1 MLCVL
6 MELEEWGIRIV
17 CFLIEK
23 GVVLDCVDRYGMNV
37 MYLLCIYGCVELVR
51 IFFNVLDFDLIEVDK
66 WGNIVFYYVVR
77 VGSVFLVWFVVYVYK
92 KYKIFMDWKNCDGL
106 LVFEEVFWFF
116 YGWCVEI
123 IVVFERIVEED
134 VELLVFFFML
144 DFRFFKDM
152 FSNCIV
158 FECLMMWL
166 WIVFVMCWN
175 LMFSGSLMLSLYFV

>member
-6 MELEEWGIRIV
+6 MDLEEWGIGIV

-23 GVVLDCVDRYGMNV
+23 GVFLDCVDRYGMNV

-92 KYKIFMDWKNCDGL
+92 KYKIFMD
-106 LVFEEVFWFF
+106 
-116 YGWCVEI
+116 
-123 IVVFERIVEED
+123 
-134 VELLVFFFML
+134 
-144 DFRFFKDM
+144 
-152 FSNCIV
+152 
-158 FECLMMWL
+158 
-166 WIVFVMCWN
+166 
-175 LMFSGSLMLSLYFV
+175 